1 MNQDKLNK
9 RVEFLRQE
17 KNKSQ
22 RKVSTLDEIQGVWID
37 EDNDASTSH
46 LGELGLKIR
55 SIVWIAKF
63 YLYVDLSQTVRF
75 TIHSRFRSSN
85 NRRVHSRRDDERFQ
99 QNEWSSNI

>member
-37 EDNDASTSH
+37 EDNDA
-46 LGELGLKIR
+46 
-55 SIVWIAKF
+55 
-63 YLYVDLSQTVRF
+63 
-75 TIHSRFRSSN
+75 
-85 NRRVHSRRDDERFQ
+85 
-99 QNEWSSNI
+99 